1 MKLLFSLFLLTLP
14 SSTLSFAPGPI
25 AKTRSTHQ
33 QLAAWGGWSFG
44 RKNKKES
51 LVPDE
56 DDEPKAEGGFT
67 SSIMGDQEDADA
79 VQKETKILLG
89 RFTKGKTISKVV
101 EKSEKEEQVDWE
113 VEDDGIFGYLPT
125 KEMTGVEPKI
135 TQLCSTI
142 SRQLYSKASADEFML
157 STKDIKTELFIYD
170 NHGDYF
176 DATPPFLVAITGK
189 TMILG
194 WRGTSGLLDTINDAA
209 ASPQSSLAW
218 RKHCKTIKA
227 QGAMTSIVHNDIA
240 NHETA
245 IIKKAK
251 ELGITEIVTTG

>member
-33 QLAAWGGWSFG
+33 QLAAWTNPFG

-89 RFTKGKTISKVV
+89 RFRLSARSLRSLRKKSRLIGKSR
-101 EKSEKEEQVDWE
+101 
-113 VEDDGIFGYLPT
+113 
-125 KEMTGVEPKI
+125 MTE
-135 TQLCSTI
+135 S
-142 SRQLYSKASADEFML
+142 
-157 STKDIKTELFIYD
+157 
-170 NHGDYF
+170 
-176 DATPPFLVAITGK
+176 
-189 TMILG
+189 
-194 WRGTSGLLDTINDAA
+194 LDTF
-209 ASPQSSLAW
+209 QQK
-218 RKHCKTIKA
+218 R
-227 QGAMTSIVHNDIA
+227 
-240 NHETA
+240 
-245 IIKKAK
+245 
-251 ELGITEIVTTG
+251 